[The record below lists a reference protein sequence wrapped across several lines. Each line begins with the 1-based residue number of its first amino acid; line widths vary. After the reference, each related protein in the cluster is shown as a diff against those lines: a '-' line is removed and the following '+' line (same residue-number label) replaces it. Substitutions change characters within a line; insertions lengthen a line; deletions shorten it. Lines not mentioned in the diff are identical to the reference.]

1 MIEIKLFAYLSEK
14 LGPQIS
20 CTLPETITKQSLLAL
35 LAETHPELSDELKHC
50 NVAVN
55 QTFISEQAV
64 FFTTDIKE
72 LAIIPPVSGG

>member
-35 LAETHPELSDELKHC
+35 LAETYPTLSDELKHC

-55 QTFISEQAV
+55 QAFISEQSF